1 MSTISKI
8 IADFSTRLTAQISI
22 GGTSGVLQSNL
33 DADGNALPDGYYFF
47 TLDGNN
53 ASKEYIYC
61 LKTGTALSGIYSV
74 SVQGVKTSG
83 TKRVHRYASLVGLTN
98 FDQLKLLND
107 ILGGKDTL
115 DATTPLIY
123 DATATI
129 SNDKHIATKAYAD
142 AKYAVIS
149 ACAKASATVL
159 GIALMSVAPASAPSP
174 IAVGTLD
181 PRIPTQDENNAM
193 AGSYGSPSGANV
205 FVTADNSARLNNV
218 DLSTDQTIAG
228 VKTFTTPPIMP
239 GNPASANDMANKA
252 YALSVLYTS

>member
-1 MSTISKI
+1 MSTITKI
-8 IADFSTRLTAQISI
+8 IADFQTRLSAQITA
-22 GGTSGVLQSNL
+22 GGTSGIISNNF
-33 DADGNALPDGYYFF
+33 DSDGNVLPDGYYFF

-53 ASKEYIYC
+53 SLKEYIYC
-61 LKTGTALSGIYSV
+61 LKTGTALTNIYSV
-74 SVQGVKTSG
+74 SCQGVKVSG
-83 TKRVHRYASLVGLTN
+83 TKRTHRYAALVGLTN
-98 FDQLKLLND
+98 FAQLKLLND
-107 ILGGKDTL
+107 IMSGTDTL
-115 DATTPLIY
+115 DATTPLKY

-159 GIALMSVAPASAPSP
+159 GIALMSVVPASAPSP

-218 DLSTDQTIAG
+218 DLSTDQTVAG